1 MRNLIVLSVFMAF
14 TLPLNAQFLKKLGDK
29 AVDAVERTVE
39 RRVENEA
46 SKRTNEA
53 IDGVL
58 KGDKK
63 TPKEK
68 EKNNEKSSTS
78 NSNKEIKVVKESDFI
93 AGTNLIF
100 IDDFQK
106 DAKGDFP
113 AKWNTNG
120 SGEVVEIE
128 GTKWLA
134 LNHNSIAHP
143 ELTKP
148 LPENVTIS
156 FDLLMISSKT
166 QTTPHIQFG
175 LSQSTNILKEK
186 MDRGNFFVQFRR
198 FENKNQ
204 SSLEYGLKANVLG
217 NKNDFNLSRFANEI
231 LHVDLA
237 INGSRIRVYLDG
249 EKIIDL
255 PKAITTELRNMFYIN
270 NSMVIPATQTPVYI
284 SNLKIASSEK
294 DARSAIVKD
303 LFESG
308 TASTSDIYFD
318 SGKSNLKSGSQIVLD
333 ELGNAL
339 KESTFNVLIIGHTD
353 SDGAEESNQKLSE
366 ERAKSVKNYLTS
378 KFGINANRIITSGK
392 GESEPIT
399 SNATEDG
406 KKQNRR
412 VEFKKL

>member
-1 MRNLIVLSVFMAF
+1 MVF
-14 TLPLNAQFLKKLGDK
+14 LRQILKKLGDK

-53 IDGVL
+53 IDKVFET
-58 KGDKK
+58 DKK
-63 TPKEK
+63 PPKEK
-68 EKNNEKSSTS
+68 EKNNGKSSPS
-78 NSNKEIKVVKESDFI
+78 SSNKEIKMVKESDFV

-100 IDDFQK
+100 FDDFRK

-120 SGEVVEIE
+120 SGAVIEME

-134 LNHNSIAHP
+134 LNHNTVAHP

-156 FDLLMISSKT
+156 FDLWMISSKS

-175 LSQSTNILKEK
+175 LSQSKNILKEK
-186 MDRGNFFVQFRR
+186 IDRGKFFVQFRK

-204 SSLEYGLKANVLG
+204 SSLEYGLNSRVLG
-217 NKNDFNLSRFANEI
+217 NKNDFNLSQYTNEI

-237 INGSRIRVYLDG
+237 INGSRNRVYLDG

-255 PKAITTELRNMFYIN
+255 PKALTTELRNMFYIN

-284 SNLKIASSEK
+284 SNLKVASGEK
-294 DARSAIVKD
+294 DVRSSIIKD
-303 LFESG
+303 LFETGS
-308 TASTSDIYFD
+308 ASTSDILFD
-318 SGKSNLKSGSQIVLD
+318 SGKSNLKAGSQIILD
-333 ELGNAL
+333 ELGKAL
-339 KESTFNVLIIGHTD
+339 KETNFNVLIIGHTD
-353 SDGAEESNQKLSE
+353 SDGAEEANQKLSE
-366 ERAKSVKNYLTS
+366 ERAKSVKNYLTT
-378 KFGINANRIITSGK
+378 KYGISPNRIITSGK

-399 SNATEDG
+399 SNTTEDG

-412 VEFKKL
+412 V